1 MRKTLLAVL
10 FVFIAAFLHAEKVT
24 LPAAA
29 SIVGLNPFFSDVRV
43 FNTSYSTSLNVTA
56 SYHCFIACP
65 GGAAPQIAIAL
76 APRQSRA
83 YDDMVAQAFGS
94 PNTAGGIEFD
104 FSGAQDQLVVTS
116 RLYSTTPVP
125 TVGMFIAG
133 VDSSKAH
140 TTSVI
145 TSVRNGGTGT
155 GFRSNV
161 GFYNPND
168 APASVTFQ
176 IFDGSAALGDQITRS
191 VGGHTGAQ
199 INDVFSVA
207 GASAIATENASIVAT
222 SATAVFAYAAVID
235 NHTTDPIFV
244 AGAAD
249 PPAQASTPQ
258 TRTVHVG
265 RGGTNFVD
273 DVSGTSVTT
282 INVGDTV
289 NWVWEGD
296 LQHGSDSGSCTG
308 GGGNPYGGVHP
319 EGYGGCTSD
328 GVFHS
333 GTHTMPYSY
342 PYTFTQSGT
351 FKYFCDV
358 HMSAMTGRVV
368 VNPAPAGSSATA
380 SADPQKSST
389 TR

>member
-10 FVFIAAFLHAEKVT
+10 FVSVAACLQAEKVT

-43 FNTSYSTSLNVTA
+43 FNTSYTTSLNVTA
-56 SYHCFIACP
+56 TYHCFIACP
-65 GGAAPQIAIAL
+65 GGPAPQVAIAL

-83 YDDMVAQAFGS
+83 YDDMVAHAFGS
-94 PNTAGGIEFD
+94 PNTAGGVEFD
-104 FSGAQDQLVVTS
+104 FSGNEDQLVVTS

-133 VDSSKAH
+133 VSSSKAQ
-140 TTSVI
+140 TTSVM
-145 TSVRNGGTGT
+145 TSVRNGGTGA

-176 IFDGSAALGDQITRS
+176 IFDGGAALGNAAT
-191 VGGHTGAQ
+191 
-199 INDVFSVA
+199 FSVTGHA
-207 GASAIATENASIVAT
+207 GFQLNNIFSAVGASATTTENATLVAT
-222 SATAVFAYAAVID
+222 SATPVLAYAAVID
-235 NHTTDPIFV
+235 NNTTDPVFV

-249 PPAQASTPQ
+249 QPAQATTPQ

-265 RGGTNFVD
+265 RNGTNFVD
-273 DVSGTSVTT
+273 DVSGNGVTT

-296 LQHGSDSGSCTG
+296 LHHGSDSGSCTT

-319 EGYGGCTSD
+319 QGYSGCTSD
-328 GVFHS
+328 GVFSS
-333 GTHTMPYSY
+333 GTHTTPFSYSF
-342 PYTFTQSGT
+342 TFTQSGT

-368 VNPAPAGSSATA
+368 VNPAGSLATA
-380 SADPQKSST
+380 SAAARK
-389 TR
+389 R